1 MTVRS
6 SSLIRNLLSS
16 HLSYELNKLTFF
28 KAAEERRK
36 EMRRMMAERKKQA
49 KKLATSESSPALI
62 QVSCSTIPEE
72 GGTASVLTEKQ
83 NTIQNTSE
91 DPPSIL

>member
-1 MTVRS
+1 MTA
-6 SSLIRNLLSS
+6 SSLIRNV
-16 HLSYELNKLTFF
+16 LTFF